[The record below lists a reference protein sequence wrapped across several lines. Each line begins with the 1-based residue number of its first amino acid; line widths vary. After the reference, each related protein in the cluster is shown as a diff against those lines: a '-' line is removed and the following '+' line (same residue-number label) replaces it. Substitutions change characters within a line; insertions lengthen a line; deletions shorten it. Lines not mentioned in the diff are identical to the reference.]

1 MPGTITLQ
9 NPKGTSYYLSNIVL
23 RKLAVCQAQDKLIYL
38 YEQSKDVAKFISYKQ
53 TSPGEK
59 SCKIDDITSSDN
71 AGVRRAVILPIP
83 LAEDHLT
90 IVS

>member
-1 MPGTITLQ
+1 
-9 NPKGTSYYLSNIVL
+9 VL

-59 SCKIDDITSSDN
+59 NCKIDDITSSDN

-90 IVS
+90 IVSWQKIKNI

>member
-23 RKLAVCQAQDKLIYL
+23 RKLAVCQAQDELIYL

-59 SCKIDDITSSDN
+59 NCKIDDITSSDN

>member
-1 MPGTITLQ
+1 MWCWENYQ
-9 NPKGTSYYLSNIVL
+9 F
-23 RKLAVCQAQDKLIYL
+23 AEL
-38 YEQSKDVAKFISYKQ
+38 YEQSKDVAKFISYTQ

-59 SCKIDDITSSDN
+59 NCKIDDITSSDN

-90 IVS
+90 IVSWQKIKKHLALVQEQQCLMLSGKDE

>member
-59 SCKIDDITSSDN
+59 NCKIDDITSSDN

>member
-1 MPGTITLQ
+1 M
-9 NPKGTSYYLSNIVL
+9 NN
-23 RKLAVCQAQDKLIYL
+23 
-38 YEQSKDVAKFISYKQ
+38 EQSKDVAKFISYTQ

-71 AGVRRAVILPIP
+71 AGVKRAVILPIP

>member
-9 NPKGTSYYLSNIVL
+9 NPKGTSYCLSNIVL